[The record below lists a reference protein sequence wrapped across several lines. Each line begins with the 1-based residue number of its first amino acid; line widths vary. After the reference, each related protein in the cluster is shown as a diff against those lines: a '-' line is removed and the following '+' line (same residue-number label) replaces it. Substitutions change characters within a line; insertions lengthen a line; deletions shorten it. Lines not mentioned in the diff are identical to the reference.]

1 MKKYTIDLLEIGT
14 GLTRY
19 TLAKVFENK
28 REVRKVFKALV
39 IANEFP
45 RVTVFDGD
53 NVYDLNDI
61 SEL

>member
-1 MKKYTIDLLEIGT
+1 MKKYTIDLLEVGT
-14 GLTRY
+14 TLTLY
-19 TLAKVFENK
+19 TLKKVFENK
-28 REVRKVFKALV
+28 GEVRKVFKALV

-45 RVTVFDGD
+45 RVTVFDND